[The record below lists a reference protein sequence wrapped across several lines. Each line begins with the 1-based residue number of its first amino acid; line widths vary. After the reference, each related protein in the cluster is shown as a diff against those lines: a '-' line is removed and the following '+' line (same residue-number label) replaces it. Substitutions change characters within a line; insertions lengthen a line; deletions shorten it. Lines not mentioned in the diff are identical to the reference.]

1 MIEIDVYKIIK
12 ELIAEY
18 PNDTDL
24 GKKVRDLVY
33 GIKKIK
39 QMGFNKR
46 TISKKHILNNVD
58 NIMNYL
64 DADAVFT
71 TDEFS
76 LNVYRLFNQ
85 GKSEEEILEYINNNI

>member
-1 MIEIDVYKIIK
+1 
-12 ELIAEY
+12 
-18 PNDTDL
+18 
-24 GKKVRDLVY
+24 
-33 GIKKIK
+33 
-39 QMGFNKR
+39 MGFNKR

-71 TDEFS
+71 TDELS

-85 GKSEEEILEYINNNI
+85 GKSEEEILEYINNNIWKSNWNTFG

>member
-1 MIEIDVYKIIK
+1 V
-12 ELIAEY
+12 
-18 PNDTDL
+18 
-24 GKKVRDLVY
+24 
-33 GIKKIK
+33 
-39 QMGFNKR
+39 GFNKR
-46 TISKKHILNNVD
+46 TISKKHILNNLD